1 MITLNEIAY
10 NIKNLAYGGKYSTE
24 SSITISQIK
33 HWIHYH
39 RAKLI
44 ADNIDKGITNDNNIY
59 QNAELTFP
67 NSTIRMFSTY
77 GGFQGYSGYYN
88 SPFYS
93 PNSGQT
99 YQWVP
104 YSSITY
110 AQEGQAYYDQREIDR
125 SSKNYY
131 GIETRKSQNK
141 GDFRNFGWMSFH
153 IPETIQL
160 KDDRGIKRVSI
171 ERQAFVPRFT
181 TATLTQAAEG
191 GTFTTFGTANKVLNE
206 DGNLVDPLEIESTTT
221 TLHALNNRT
230 NSIELYRKDSGN
242 FDEFNKFT
250 NANTPNYEQY
260 RAPNDSTLNEAYQFG
275 GNVLKLNN
283 LKVSPTY
290 IGDKVQLD
298 VNTPVFGYDGIAELI
313 LENPT
318 HIDQLA
324 RVKYRGT
331 TEQKFD
337 HSSTA
342 YPIPLEYVSDLVQRV
357 LQIEIQTELKTISE
371 NVSDGLDDSVKLKT
385 ASRGPQ
391 VQR

>member
-59 QNAELTFP
+59 QNAELTFA

-77 GGFQGYSGYYN
+77 GGFQGYSGYNN

-110 AQEGQAYYDQREIDR
+110 AQEGQSFYDQREIDR

-181 TATLTQAAEG
+181 TATLTEAAGG
-191 GTFTTFGTANKVLNE
+191 GTLTTFGTANKVLDG
-206 DGNLVDPLEIESTTT
+206 DGNLVDASEIESQTT

-290 IGDKVQLD
+290 IGDKVKLD

-318 HIDQLA
+318 HIDQLR
-324 RVKYRGT
+324 RVRYRGVG
-331 TEQKFD
+331 EQKFD
-337 HSSTA
+337 HSATA

-385 ASRGPQ
+385 ASRGSQ